1 MNGGALMPEINITD
15 VSESYGS
22 TYLPEYRRIL
32 SQYCRPKTGYFLEWG
47 AGHTT
52 AVMIDHLDRIGC
64 NKFVC
69 IDDYRPYLEKVLE
82 SLPARPWLFSVIA
95 SREGLMRSQKDPELA
110 YSTHPL
116 TYGEKFDYIYIDG
129 RRRLEC
135 AAVSALLCHSQTIIV
150 VHDYLRARYQPMR
163 LIFDIVEDGVQ
174 FRVMKMRPELQRL
187 ADARSAVILN
197 ELRGTRT
204 A

>member
-1 MNGGALMPEINITD
+1 MPEIDIKD
-15 VSESYGS
+15 VNESYGH
-22 TYLPEYRRIL
+22 TYILEYKRIL
-32 SQYCRPKTGYFLEWG
+32 AQYCHRETGYFLEWG

-52 AVMIDHLDRIGC
+52 GVMIDHLDRIGC

-69 IDDYRPYLEKVLE
+69 IDDYRPYLEAVLK
-82 SLPARPWLFSVIA
+82 SMPTRPWFFSVIA

-135 AAVSALLCHSQTIIV
+135 ATVSALLCHAHSIIV
-150 VHDYLRARYQPMR
+150 VHDYLRARYQPM
-163 LIFDIVEDGVQ
+163 LLMFDIVEDGEQ
-174 FRVMKMRPELQRL
+174 FRVMKMRSELQAL
-187 ADARSAVILN
+187 VNARSADILN
-197 ELRGTRT
+197 ELRGVRT